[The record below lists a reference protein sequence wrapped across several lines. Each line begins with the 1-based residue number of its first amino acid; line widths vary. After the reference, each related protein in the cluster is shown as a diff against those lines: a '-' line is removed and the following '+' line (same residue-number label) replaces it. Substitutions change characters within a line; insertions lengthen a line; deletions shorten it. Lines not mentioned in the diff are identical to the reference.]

1 MGAHD
6 ANAPDGGFWGWMA
19 VFACF
24 MGNVIG
30 DGVMYSF
37 GVFLPKFKEY
47 FQCGSGEVST
57 INSIQM
63 GVTFASGPIASYMT
77 NRLGWRL
84 TTIIGSVLASAGS
97 ALVQWPQV
105 FFFLYFTAGGLLGLG
120 LGIIYLPRLD
130 CITQYFDKKRPIVT
144 GVAICGSG
152 IGTFIMAPLTDVL
165 LNTYDWKWC
174 LVILGAI
181 CFANCFF
188 GLMFK
193 PLPKFQDEDS
203 IGCERMGDTNSET
216 LLRGGQEE
224 ETHKETFREMI
235 RLLRDWAF
243 MLFAVSNFLTS
254 LGYPIPY
261 TFVPDNALHLGLSET
276 QGSYLVG
283 LIGISNTIA
292 RVVLGALSQK
302 LNRLFLYNT
311 CLVICGLTMAL
322 SNFFQPL
329 AAAIIGADCTNATI
343 IPALNAT
350 TETAIQPV
358 VASWACDPYVGQLIY
373 VNCYGVTSAAYVLLT
388 TLVLADLLGADKFTN
403 SFGLLLLFQ
412 GVATFIGPPVVGFMF
427 DAFGT
432 YNEGLILMGAM
443 IGLSGLMLYP
453 IPCIKSVLSKANASP
468 VDCPQDRNLLK
479 DEEGETERL
488 TRSTEVKD
496 VQTPSSYVSVLQ
508 DDPEVANPSN
518 HYSSD
523 HRQQHE
529 DI

>member
-1 MGAHD
+1 MA
-6 ANAPDGGFWGWMA
+6 ARPAPDGGFWGWMA
-19 VFACF
+19 VVACF
-24 MGNVIG
+24 MGNLIG

-37 GVFLPKFKEY
+37 GIFLPKFKEY

-84 TTIIGSVLASAGS
+84 TTVIGSVLASAGLCLS
-97 ALVQWPQV
+97 AVAPSV
-105 FFFLYFTAGGLLGLG
+105 FFLYFTAGGLLGLG

-130 CITQYFDKKRPIVT
+130 CITQYFDKKRPFVT
-144 GVAICGSG
+144 GIAICGSG

-165 LNTYDWKWC
+165 LNAYDWKIC
-174 LVILGAI
+174 LVILGGI
-181 CFANCFF
+181 CFTNCFF
-188 GLMFK
+188 GLMFQ
-193 PLPKFQDEDS
+193 PLPKYQDEDS
-203 IGCERMGDTNSET
+203 IGCERIGDTNSTNSET
-216 LLRGGQEE
+216 LLKQGENP

-235 RLLRDWAF
+235 HLLRDWAF

-261 TFVPDNALHLGLSET
+261 TFVPDNAIKLGLTER

-292 RVVLGALSQK
+292 RVLLGALSQK

-311 CLVICGLTMAL
+311 CLVICGLTMAM

-329 AAAIIGADCTNATI
+329 VAAIIGADCTLALVNMTLD
-343 IPALNAT
+343 PALNSSLVTVIEPVLSNT
-350 TETAIQPV
+350 T
-358 VASWACDPYVGQLIY
+358 SWACDPYVGQLIY

-427 DAFGT
+427 DHFGT
-432 YNEGLILMGAM
+432 YNEGFILMGIM
-443 IGLSGLMLYP
+443 IALSGLMLYP
-453 IPCIKSVLSKANASP
+453 IPCIKNM
-468 VDCPQDRNLLK
+468 
-479 DEEGETERL
+479 L
-488 TRSTEVKD
+488 TKGRKPVKD
-496 VQTPSSYVSVLQ
+496 VE
-508 DDPEVANPSN
+508 DDL
-518 HYSSD
+518 SD
-523 HRQQHE
+523 EERLPV
-529 DI
+529 I

>member
-1 MGAHD
+1 MAGPV
-6 ANAPDGGFWGWMA
+6 APDGGFWGWMA
-19 VFACF
+19 VIACF

-37 GVFLPKFKEY
+37 GIFLPKFKEY

-84 TTIIGSVLASAGS
+84 TTVIGSVLASAGLCLS
-97 ALVQWPQV
+97 AVAPSV
-105 FFFLYFTAGGLLGLG
+105 FFLYFTAGGLLGLG

-130 CITQYFDKKRPIVT
+130 CITQYFDKKRPFVT
-144 GVAICGSG
+144 GIAICGSG

-165 LNTYDWKWC
+165 LNMYDWKLC
-174 LVILGAI
+174 LVILGGV
-181 CFANCFF
+181 CFTNCFF

-193 PLPKFQDEDS
+193 PLPKCQDEDS
-203 IGCERMGDTNSET
+203 IGCERIGDTNSET
-216 LLRGGQEE
+216 LLKQEE
-224 ETHKETFREMI
+224 EPETHKETFREMI
-235 RLLRDWAF
+235 ALLRNWAF

-261 TFVPDNALHLGLSET
+261 TFVPDNAIKLGLTER

-283 LIGISNTIA
+283 LIGISNTVA

-322 SNFFQPL
+322 SNYFQPM
-329 AAAIIGADCTNATI
+329 AALLVGADCTVATL
-343 IPALNAT
+343 IPALNSST
-350 TETAIQPV
+350 VTVIEPFVSNST
-358 VASWACDPYVGQLIY
+358 SWACDQYVGQLIY

-432 YNEGLILMGAM
+432 YNEGFILMGIM
-443 IGLSGLMLYP
+443 IALSGLMLYP
-453 IPCIKSVLSKANASP
+453 IPCIQNMLRKGQRPISVEDTGK
-468 VDCPQDRNLLK
+468 
-479 DEEGETERL
+479 EEDTVEEHSEEERL
-488 TRSTEVKD
+488 PV
-496 VQTPSSYVSVLQ
+496 
-508 DDPEVANPSN
+508 
-518 HYSSD
+518 
-523 HRQQHE
+523 
-529 DI
+529 

>member
-1 MGAHD
+1 MTGPA
-6 ANAPDGGFWGWMA
+6 APDGGFWGWMA
-19 VFACF
+19 VIACF
-24 MGNVIG
+24 MGNLIG

-37 GVFLPKFKEY
+37 GIFLPKFKEY

-84 TTIIGSVLASAGS
+84 TTVIGSVLASAGLCLS
-97 ALVQWPQV
+97 AVAPSV
-105 FFFLYFTAGGLLGLG
+105 FFLYFTAGGLLGLG

-130 CITQYFDKKRPIVT
+130 CITQYFDKKRPFVT
-144 GVAICGSG
+144 GIAICGSG

-165 LNTYDWKWC
+165 LNMYDWKLC
-174 LVILGAI
+174 LVILGGV
-181 CFANCFF
+181 CFTNCFF
-188 GLMFK
+188 GLLFK
-193 PLPKFQDEDS
+193 PLPKCQDEDS
-203 IGCERMGDTNSET
+203 IGCERIGDTNSET
-216 LLRGGQEE
+216 LLKQGEE
-224 ETHKETFREMI
+224 PETHKETFREMI
-235 RLLRDWAF
+235 ALLRDWAF
-243 MLFAVSNFLTS
+243 MLFAISNFLTS

-261 TFVPDNALHLGLSET
+261 TFVPDNAIKLGLTER

-311 CLVICGLTMAL
+311 CLVICGLTMAV
-322 SNFFQPL
+322 SNYFQPM
-329 AAAIIGADCTNATI
+329 AALLSGADCTVATL
-343 IPALNAT
+343 IPALNSST
-350 TETAIQPV
+350 VTVIEPFVSNST
-358 VASWACDPYVGQLIY
+358 SWACDPYVGQLIY

-432 YNEGLILMGAM
+432 YNEGFILMGMM
-443 IGLSGLMLYP
+443 IALSGLMLYP
-453 IPCIKSVLSKANASP
+453 IPCIKNMLRKGQRP
-468 VDCPQDRNLLK
+468 VR
-479 DEEGETERL
+479 EEDTEKEEDTVEEHSEEERL
-488 TRSTEVKD
+488 PV
-496 VQTPSSYVSVLQ
+496 
-508 DDPEVANPSN
+508 
-518 HYSSD
+518 
-523 HRQQHE
+523 
-529 DI
+529 